1 MLTASPFN
9 HCGAML
15 DERRLLPGPLT
26 EVKGVAGG
34 RVLLP
39 CDFDPPISN
48 DSTHLVLFY
57 HGGIGTPIYSVDAR
71 SVSVDRASHWAEESL
86 GGRAYMKLDQSQ
98 RGLVLEEVQL
108 EDEGDYRCRVDFLES
123 PTRNIRIRLH
133 VVVPPRSLTITTDY
147 APKSRVSRV
156 AGPFPEGA
164 EITLSC
170 QVLGGHP
177 RPQVTWWHEGSL
189 LDDVSEV
196 KTGQVTRNAL
206 SLPPLTRGDL
216 NKTLTCQASNSDLTM
231 PLSQAITIDMIY
243 GPTWVG
249 LETEGRGELRV
260 GEGVARTVTCEAWGA
275 RPPAVIQWWLEG
287 ETLTHTTQV
296 ESGEVSRSTLTLV
309 PEPRHHGLSLTCRA
323 STPGLPHIALASS
336 TKLAVLYW
344 RRTETNDIHRGQ
356 VKNMTGTRPH
366 MDMSSEG
373 KASISVA
380 TTVPLLRSAQQER
393 QMLRKK
399 LMVLPQRDESSS
411 SF

>member
-1 MLTASPFN
+1 MEVRTGEEGIES
-9 HCGAML
+9 
-15 DERRLLPGPLT
+15 PLT
-26 EVKGVAGG
+26 EVKGVSGG

-71 SVSVDRASHWAEESL
+71 SVNVDRASHWAEESL
-86 GGRAYMKLDQSQ
+86 GGRAYMKLDKSQ

-108 EDEGDYRCRVDFLES
+108 KDEGDYRCRVDFLES

-216 NKTLTCQASNSDLTM
+216 NKTLTCQASNSDLIM

-336 TKLAVLYW
+336 TKLAVLYKP
-344 RRTETNDIHRGQ
+344 RVELRVDPLVDLREVEEGEDVTFFCHIDAHPP
-356 VKNMTGTRPH
+356 VTGLQWAHNNGEPKH
-366 MDMSSEG
+366 HIE
-373 KASISVA
+373 
-380 TTVPLLRSAQQER
+380 
-393 QMLRKK
+393 
-399 LMVLPQRDESSS
+399 
-411 SF
+411 